1 MISLYRFAGLLA
13 ALLLSTGA
21 YADDIR
27 IENAWARATA
37 PGRTSANVYFY
48 ITSKQAATLVGA
60 SSPASKSVEMRTMT
74 HKGGMMKTHNI
85 DSVSLAANQP
95 INMSSQH
102 GPHLTLVDLNSPLK
116 ANETVPLTLSIEMPD
131 KHIIKVDVHAE
142 IRPLKK

>member
-1 MISLYRFAGLLA
+1 MTRLYRFIGLLT
-13 ALLLSTGA
+13 ALLLSTGV
-21 YADDIR
+21 YAEDIQ

-37 PGRTSANVYFY
+37 PGRDSANVYFF
-48 ITSKQAATLVGA
+48 ITSKQTATLVGA

-85 DSVSLAANQP
+85 EFVSLAANQP
-95 INMSSQH
+95 INMSSEH
-102 GPHLTLVDLNSPLK
+102 GPHLTLVGLNSPLK
-116 ANETVPLTLSIEMPD
+116 ADKTVLLTLSIEMPD